1 MDLIKWTP
9 DLSLDHSLIDEQH
22 QKLFNIVNLLI
33 KNIGIDQEFI
43 KKTLAELKT
52 YSDLHFSE
60 EEAIL
65 AERNYPNLEDHKF
78 EHRFFMR
85 RITSFCKEVIDENNE
100 LSEKMLE
107 FLADWVKH
115 HTFDEDQDYKKYL

>member
-1 MDLIKWTP
+1 MKWTP

-22 QKLFNIVNLLI
+22 QKLFDIVNLLI

-43 KKTLAELKT
+43 KKTLIELKT
-52 YSDLHFSE
+52 YSELHFSE

-65 AERNYPNLEDHKF
+65 ADRNYPKLEDHKF
-78 EHRFFMR
+78 EHRFFIR
-85 RITSFCKEVIDENNE
+85 RITSFCKEVVEENNE
-100 LSEKMLE
+100 LSGKMLE

-115 HTFDEDQDYKKYL
+115 HTFEEDQDYKKYL

>member
-1 MDLIKWTP
+1 MDLMKWTP

-22 QKLFNIVNLLI
+22 QKLFDIVNLLI

-43 KKTLAELKT
+43 KKTLIELKT
-52 YSDLHFSE
+52 YSELHFSE

-65 AERNYPNLEDHKF
+65 ADRNYPKLEDHKF
-78 EHRFFMR
+78 EHRFFIR
-85 RITSFCKEVIDENNE
+85 RITSFCKEVVEENNE
-100 LSEKMLE
+100 LSGKMLE

-115 HTFDEDQDYKKYL
+115 HTFEEDQDYKKYL